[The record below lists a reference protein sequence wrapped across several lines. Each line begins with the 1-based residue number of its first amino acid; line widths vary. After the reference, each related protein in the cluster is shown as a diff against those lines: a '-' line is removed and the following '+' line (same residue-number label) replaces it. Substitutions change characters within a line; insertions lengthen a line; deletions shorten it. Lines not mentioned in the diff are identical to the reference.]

1 MSTEIYLSTAHKLI
15 DDEDEK
21 TVWLLEDF
29 DIGVCLGNGKF
40 GYVYKATEK
49 KNHKEVAIKVISK
62 KIISQYEFF
71 SQLKSEIEIHTRL
84 MYEIFLYFS
93 HKNIVR
99 MYGYFYDDSYVY
111 LVYEYISKGNLFHL
125 IKNSSRISEKE
136 ASKVKYSQDPI

>member
-1 MSTEIYLSTAHKLI
+1 MSTEINLSTAHKLI

-40 GYVYKATEK
+40 GYVYKAIEK
-49 KNHKEVAIKVISK
+49 KNQKEVAIKVISK

-84 MYEIFLYFS
+84 MYEKFLYFR

-136 ASKVKYSQDPI
+136 ASKVKYLQDPI